1 VYEKADHEE
10 QEMPESIFVGVD
22 VSKARLDVFI
32 SQGEQVLA
40 FANDDLG
47 QQAMVDCLN
56 PLALTQVVVEATGG
70 LQRALVAKLVAA
82 ALPVVV
88 VNPRQVRDFAKSLGQ
103 LAKTDRVD
111 ARILALFGER
121 IRPAIRE
128 LPSPETQALADQLA
142 RRTQLVEMLTME
154 KNRLKQAQNGA
165 VRKNIKKHIEWLERQ
180 LRANESGLREA
191 VEGSSAWQAKR
202 DLLGEVKGV
211 GEITSLSM
219 IGLLPELGTLDRKQ
233 IVALV
238 GVAPFA
244 RDSGTLRGR
253 RTVWGGRAAVR
264 SVLYMATL
272 TAVRWN
278 PVLRAF
284 YTRLRA
290 AGKLK
295 KVAIVACM
303 RKLLTILNAMV
314 RDGKHF
320 DSTLHTT

>member
-1 VYEKADHEE
+1 
-10 QEMPESIFVGVD
+10 M
-22 VSKARLDVFI
+22 
-32 SQGEQVLA
+32 
-40 FANDDLG
+40 
-47 QQAMVDCLN
+47 
-56 PLALTQVVVEATGG
+56 
-70 LQRALVAKLVAA
+70 
-82 ALPVVV
+82 
-88 VNPRQVRDFAKSLGQ
+88 
-103 LAKTDRVD
+103 
-111 ARILALFGER
+111 FGAR

-142 RRTQLVEMLTME
+142 RRTHLVEMLTME

-290 AGKLK
+290 ARKLK